1 MCVSLLNTA
10 IIIKATKELPACGY
24 NFNQVKLTFG
34 IWKYIAPPAGHYTNF
49 IRSVKAACMCL
60 PPGGLPSFP
69 LPFPS
74 NTLPVLIPPGN
85 RMRVWSLEPVSS
97 DAFLAAGAL
106 GFSNCILTS

>member
-49 IRSVKAACMCL
+49 IHSVKAACMCL
-60 PPGGLPSFP
+60 PPGGLL
-69 LPFPS
+69 LPF
-74 NTLPVLIPPGN
+74 TLPLQY
-85 RMRVWSLEPVSS
+85 
-97 DAFLAAGAL
+97 
-106 GFSNCILTS
+106 TSCPYSPQGT